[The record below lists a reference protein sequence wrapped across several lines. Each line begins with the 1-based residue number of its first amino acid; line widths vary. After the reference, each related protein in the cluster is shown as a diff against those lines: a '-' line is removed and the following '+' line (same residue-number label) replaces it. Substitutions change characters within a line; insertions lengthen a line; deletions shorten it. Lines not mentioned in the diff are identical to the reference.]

1 MITHKNHFN
10 ICLALTFS
18 VVLTACSSESD
29 SSDDSNVSSSAPAA
43 PVNLTASVSGD
54 SVSLSW
60 DAVSVASSYKVYR
73 DGGLLSSV
81 VGTSFNE
88 SGLADGTYVYEVASV
103 NDYGESASKA
113 SVSVDINV
121 DTSSAPVAPT
131 DLTASTDGDSVS
143 LSWSAV
149 SLASSYNVYRD
160 GELLTS
166 VSDTSFSESGL
177 ADGTYIYE
185 VASVNDH
192 GESANKAS
200 VSVNINVD
208 TSSAPAAPADL
219 TASVDGDSVSLTWS
233 AASLASSYNVYRD
246 GELLTSVSD
255 TSFNESGL
263 ADSTYIYEV
272 ASVNDYGESAS
283 KASISVDINV
293 DTSSAPAAPAD
304 LTASTDG
311 DSVSLSWSAVSL
323 ANSYKVYRDGELLN
337 SVSDTSFSES
347 GLADSTYIYEVASV
361 NDYGESAS
369 KASISVDINLD
380 TSSTPTAPTDLTAS
394 TDGDSVSLSWSAVS
408 LASSYKVYRD
418 GEFLNSVSDTG
429 FSESGL
435 DDGTYIYEVA
445 SVNDYGES
453 ANKASVSVDINV
465 DNSSAPAAPTD
476 LTASTDG
483 DSVSLSWSAVSLAS
497 SYKVYRDG
505 EFVVSVSDTGFSE
518 SGLDDGTYIYEVASV
533 NDYGE
538 SVDKASV
545 SVDINI
551 DSSSAPAAPTD
562 LTASTDGDS
571 VSLSWS
577 AVSSVSSYNV
587 YRDGEL
593 LNSVSGTSFS
603 ESGLAENTY
612 VYEISSVNDYG
623 ESADK
628 ASVSVDVDLSLL
640 LPAAVTDLTASVDGD
655 SVSLTWSAASRANHY
670 WVISNGSILSI
681 SNSNTSFDDRF
692 LEHGTYTYIVYSY
705 NDYGL
710 SRDGASM
717 TIMLSSEPLFTHQ
730 WYLQNTGQTA
740 FASGYGIVGE
750 DINYSGASDL
760 NFTGDGVRVN
770 VIDTGLELQHP
781 DLQANIVAGG
791 SYDYLDGDTD
801 PTNNADVGGDHGTSV
816 AGLIAA
822 VGDNGI
828 GVAGVAGDALL
839 QGYNFLVAEPQT
851 LEGYLLAHG
860 QADNLENTDIFNKS
874 LGAEYTYDVPIN
886 SDLLDTLSCLTTGG
900 SFDMS
905 LDASCDSALRSG
917 LGAIYVKSAG
927 NSFAT
932 SDGDESCDAFGV
944 TCWNANMEPEQTY
957 PYQVVVGA
965 LNAYGKKSS
974 YSTAG
979 SAIWVSAPGGEY
991 GYDYD
996 YLDSE
1001 LSQHGETYTPSDSTD
1016 AIWQP
1021 AMVTVDQV
1029 GCDRGYTTTRFDF
1042 GYSGVPPIGL
1052 TSFHE
1057 DDDLNRNCEY
1067 TSIFNGTSSA
1077 APVVSGVVALM
1088 LEANSSLSWRDVKH
1102 ILAQSARQ
1110 VDSDAAALDVAAVVC
1125 ANSSCSS
1132 YESSSSI
1139 SFTARDAWI
1148 TNAAGS
1154 QYHNWYG
1161 FGAVNAG
1168 AAVAMAQN
1176 YSSSLG
1182 AWQKSSHSETVSVSI
1197 PDATGVAAVTS
1208 FIVGDNLTIEAVQLD
1223 LSITHTYTTDL
1234 AVVLYS
1240 PEGTRSVLLTP
1251 YNQYVDEDFASTL
1264 LSNTFYGESSS
1275 GEWRLEIYDLWEGDT
1290 GTLTSAT
1297 ISIYGH

>member
-1 MITHKNHFN
+1 M
-10 ICLALTFS
+10 
-18 VVLTACSSESD
+18 
-29 SSDDSNVSSSAPAA
+29 
-43 PVNLTASVSGD
+43 
-54 SVSLSW
+54 
-60 DAVSVASSYKVYR
+60 
-73 DGGLLSSV
+73 
-81 VGTSFNE
+81 
-88 SGLADGTYVYEVASV
+88 
-103 NDYGESASKA
+103 
-113 SVSVDINV
+113 
-121 DTSSAPVAPT
+121 
-131 DLTASTDGDSVS
+131 
-143 LSWSAV
+143 
-149 SLASSYNVYRD
+149 
-160 GELLTS
+160 
-166 VSDTSFSESGL
+166 
-177 ADGTYIYE
+177 
-185 VASVNDH
+185 
-192 GESANKAS
+192 
-200 VSVNINVD
+200 
-208 TSSAPAAPADL
+208 
-219 TASVDGDSVSLTWS
+219 
-233 AASLASSYNVYRD
+233 
-246 GELLTSVSD
+246 
-255 TSFNESGL
+255 
-263 ADSTYIYEV
+263 
-272 ASVNDYGESAS
+272 
-283 KASISVDINV
+283 
-293 DTSSAPAAPAD
+293 
-304 LTASTDG
+304 
-311 DSVSLSWSAVSL
+311 
-323 ANSYKVYRDGELLN
+323 
-337 SVSDTSFSES
+337 
-347 GLADSTYIYEVASV
+347 
-361 NDYGESAS
+361 
-369 KASISVDINLD
+369 
-380 TSSTPTAPTDLTAS
+380 
-394 TDGDSVSLSWSAVS
+394 
-408 LASSYKVYRD
+408 
-418 GEFLNSVSDTG
+418 
-429 FSESGL
+429 
-435 DDGTYIYEVA
+435 
-445 SVNDYGES
+445 
-453 ANKASVSVDINV
+453 
-465 DNSSAPAAPTD
+465 
-476 LTASTDG
+476 
-483 DSVSLSWSAVSLAS
+483 
-497 SYKVYRDG
+497 
-505 EFVVSVSDTGFSE
+505 
-518 SGLDDGTYIYEVASV
+518 
-533 NDYGE
+533 
-538 SVDKASV
+538 
-545 SVDINI
+545 
-551 DSSSAPAAPTD
+551 
-562 LTASTDGDS
+562 
-571 VSLSWS
+571 
-577 AVSSVSSYNV
+577 
-587 YRDGEL
+587 
-593 LNSVSGTSFS
+593 NSVSGTSFS

-670 WVISNGSILSI
+670 WVIRNGSILSI

-710 SRDGASM
+710 SRDGASI

-1057 DDDLNRNCEY
+1057 DEDLNPNCEY
-1067 TSIFNGTSSA
+1067 TSTFNGTSSA
-1077 APVVSGVVALM
+1077 APVLSGVIALM
-1088 LEANSSLSWRDVKH
+1088 LEANPSLTWRDVKH
-1102 ILAQSARQ
+1102 ILARSARQ
-1110 VDSDAAALDVAAVVC
+1110 VDSDAAALDVAAG
-1125 ANSSCSS
+1125 
-1132 YESSSSI
+1132 SI

-1148 TNAAGS
+1148 TNAAGYK
-1154 QYHNWYG
+1154 YHNWYG

-1168 AAVAMAQN
+1168 AAVAMVQN

-1182 AWQKSSHSETVSVSI
+1182 PWQKSSHSETVSVSI
-1197 PDATGVAAVTS
+1197 PDATGVAAATS
-1208 FIVGDNLTIEAVQLD
+1208 LTLGDNLTIEAVQLD
-1223 LSITHTYTTDL
+1223 LSITHTYTADL
-1234 AVVLYS
+1234 AIVLYS

-1251 YNQYVDEDFASTL
+1251 YNQYLDGDFASTL
-1264 LSNTFYGESSS
+1264 LSNAFYGESSS
-1275 GEWRLEIYDLWEGDT
+1275 GEWRLEVYDLWELDT